1 MTKNQSLCFL
11 KSKTNRTDYWVFP
24 SNAKR
29 RPIAVET
36 PIYFVLTHFSNY
48 HNSLHVK
55 QTKNRLWIWQDS
67 CERPCLEIP
76 CRDYRQYGDH
86 LLERNIP
93 LIGHY
98 GLYWPLA
105 INYNA
110 KKRHLY
116 FIQTQYLLNWMISLP
131 ENCCFSVEIKKI
143 IGYFRFHNNTS
154 ASFRDQT
161 VQKIRNFEMSRS
173 LKPINDA
180 PEFVINGIIFKIA
193 CNGFIFFA
201 KLFIIV

>member
-1 MTKNQSLCFL
+1 MFFKIQNKQDRLLGFS
-11 KSKTNRTDYWVFP
+11 
-24 SNAKR
+24 AKR
-29 RPIAVET
+29 QTKADCCWDSYLFRSHTLLKLSQLLAC
-36 PIYFVLTHFSNY
+36 
-48 HNSLHVK
+48 

-110 KKRHLY
+110 KQRHLL
-116 FIQTQYLLNWMISLP
+116 FHSNTISAELNDSLP

-180 PEFVINGIIFKIA
+180 PEFDIDGIIFKIA

-201 KLFIIV
+201 KLFINV

>member
-98 GLYWPLA
+98 GLYWPLQS
-105 INYNA
+105 ITTPNKDIY
-110 KKRHLY
+110 Y

-180 PEFVINGIIFKIA
+180 PEFEIDGIIF
-193 CNGFIFFA
+193 
-201 KLFIIV
+201 

>member
-24 SNAKR
+24 PNAKR

-86 LLERNIP
+86 LFERNIP

-110 KKRHLY
+110 KQRHLL
-116 FIQTQYLLNWMISLP
+116 FHSNTISAELNDSLP

-201 KLFIIV
+201 KLFINV

>member
-29 RPIAVET
+29 RPIAVISFSHTSQIITT
-36 PIYFVLTHFSNY
+36 PCMSNKQKIVFEFDRTAVKDHAWKFLAEITDNTVTIFWRGISHELDITAYIGPLQSITTPNKDIY
-48 HNSLHVK
+48 
-55 QTKNRLWIWQDS
+55 
-67 CERPCLEIP
+67 
-76 CRDYRQYGDH
+76 
-86 LLERNIP
+86 
-93 LIGHY
+93 
-98 GLYWPLA
+98 
-105 INYNA
+105 
-110 KKRHLY
+110 Y

-161 VQKIRNFEMSRS
+161 VQTIRNFEMSRS

-180 PEFVINGIIFKIA
+180 PEFEINGTIFKIA

-201 KLFIIV
+201 KLFINV